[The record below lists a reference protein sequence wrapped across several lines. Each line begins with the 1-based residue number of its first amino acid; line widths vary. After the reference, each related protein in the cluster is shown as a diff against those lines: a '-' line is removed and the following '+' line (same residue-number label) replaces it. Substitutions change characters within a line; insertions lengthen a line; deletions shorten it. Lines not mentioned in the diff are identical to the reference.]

1 MASSV
6 IKFRSCKLRVL
17 RMCIA
22 VVVLIFV
29 SPALAQTPSPEELY
43 KEAESAYQAGD
54 TPKAIRLYEELVKAQ
69 PNSVEARTNLGVML
83 AQVGRYSEAVTQYS
97 AALERDPSSLIVR
110 LNLALAWYKQADFE
124 KAAAELE
131 KLRKQHADNQQSLYL
146 LADCYLRLGKNH
158 DVVALLDPYYAAN
171 PDDRAVDYALGTA
184 LIRDGQVQRG
194 AIVID
199 RVLKFGDTP
208 EVNLLLGEARFAGGD
223 FRGAVSTIRKALD
236 RDPTLPGG
244 WTLYGKALSADG
256 DDEGSKAAY
265 SQAVKADPNDFDA
278 NLHLGGLLRHDGNF
292 QEAAPYIEQSVRLRP
307 ASPQAQYQMGAL
319 NLALGHLD
327 EARKQLEQLERE
339 WPDFEEVHVELA
351 SLYSRLELKED
362 SKREREIVLK
372 LDEKAREKGPQ
383 PVQ

>member
-1 MASSV
+1 MILAP
-6 IKFRSCKLRVL
+6 
-17 RMCIA
+17 
-22 VVVLIFV
+22 VV
-29 SPALAQTPSPEELY
+29 LAQTPSPEDLY

-54 TPKAIRLYEELVKAQ
+54 TPKAIYLYEELVKVQ

-83 AQVGRYSEAVTQYS
+83 AQVGRYSEAVAQYS

-158 DVVALLDPYYAAN
+158 DVVTLLDPYYAAN

-208 EVNLLLGEARFAGGD
+208 EVNLLLGEARLAGGD
-223 FRGAVSTIRKALD
+223 FKGAASTIRKALD
-236 RDPTLPGG
+236 RDPALPGG
-244 WTLYGKALSADG
+244 WTLYGNALSDDG
-256 DDEGSKAAY
+256 DYEGAKTAY
-265 SQAVKADPNDFDA
+265 LQAVKADPTDFDA
-278 NLHLGGLLRHDGNF
+278 NLRLGGMLRHDGDF
-292 QEAAPYIEQSVRLRP
+292 TKAAPYIEQSARLRP
-307 ASPQAQYQMGAL
+307 ASPEAQYQMGAL

-327 EARKQLEQLERE
+327 EARKELEQLERA

-351 SLYSRLELKED
+351 SLYARLDLKED
-362 SKREREIVLK
+362 SKRERDIVLK